1 MEKQPFGRRPPT
13 LRDIAVRAGASVSTV
28 SRALRGDQ
36 RISARTRQ
44 RIVEIAQRLGYRA
57 DVAGSLLRA
66 SKPRVVGL
74 LCDLSQ
80 ELHVAYRHEVL
91 QRAEQAGFRVV
102 VESVEGRC
110 PPGAALRR
118 LREFRIQALVVVDP
132 RCLGDAGD
140 PGAPVVVTI
149 PNDRAVT
156 QRVARGD
163 DPTRGRGST
172 RRAARAVASGLLE
185 ADRPW

>member
-140 PGAPVVVTI
+140 RLYGIV
-149 PNDRAVT
+149 D
-156 QRVARGD
+156 
-163 DPTRGRGST
+163 
-172 RRAARAVASGLLE
+172 
-185 ADRPW
+185 